1 MDEANQSRTVVSV
14 PRPPATSNAIYSPLQ
29 RGGESRALARRGGG
43 AIDDYLFRCAG
54 CWRTGHGDH
63 RPTCRVHPFRI
74 SINAV

>member
-43 AIDDYLFRCAG
+43 AVDGYLFRCAG

-63 RPTCRVHPFRI
+63 RPTWRVHPFSK